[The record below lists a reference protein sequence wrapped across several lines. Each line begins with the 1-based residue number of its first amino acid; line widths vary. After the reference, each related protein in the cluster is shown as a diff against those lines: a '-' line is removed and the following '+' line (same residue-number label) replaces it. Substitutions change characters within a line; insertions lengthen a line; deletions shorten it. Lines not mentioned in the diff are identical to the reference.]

1 MFVLKRCF
9 VTSHP
14 GDLLQEVLS
23 QMLHL
28 QLTQGLSV
36 ILAQKKPLFDSQWDY
51 SRGHQSKVPY

>member
-1 MFVLKRCF
+1 MFVLKRHF

-14 GDLLQEVLS
+14 GDLLREDLS
-23 QMLHL
+23 QLIHL

-51 SRGHQSKVPY
+51 SRGHQSKGP